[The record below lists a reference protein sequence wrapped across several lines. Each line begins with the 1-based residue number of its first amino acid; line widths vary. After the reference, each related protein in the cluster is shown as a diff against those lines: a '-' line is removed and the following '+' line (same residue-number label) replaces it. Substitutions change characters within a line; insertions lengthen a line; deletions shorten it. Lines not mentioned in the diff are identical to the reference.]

1 MKVGYELPGRQVG
14 WGWEGRGEAA
24 EPHQVAGGKQGC
36 LGEIPLRLLFLPLF
50 YACYNRGRRSMEGG
64 GRENGRV

>member
-1 MKVGYELPGRQVG
+1 
-14 WGWEGRGEAA
+14 
-24 EPHQVAGGKQGC
+24 